1 MSHGNGTVL
10 QIRAF
15 PRRLAIGIC
24 QHSPEEEIQL
34 KKHISGLLCS
44 LAGVAAMEST
54 LLRRARGPAI
64 GLNEGPGTQRRDP
77 FRGTQFI

>member
-15 PRRLAIGIC
+15 PRGLAVGIC
-24 QHSPEEEIQL
+24 QHSPEEKIQL
-34 KKHISGLLCS
+34 KKHVNGLLCS

-54 LLRRARGPAI
+54 LLRCTWRPGI

>member
-15 PRRLAIGIC
+15 PRGLAVGIC

-34 KKHISGLLCS
+34 KKHVSGLLS
-44 LAGVAAMEST
+44 SSAGVAAME
-54 LLRRARGPAI
+54 RRARGPGI